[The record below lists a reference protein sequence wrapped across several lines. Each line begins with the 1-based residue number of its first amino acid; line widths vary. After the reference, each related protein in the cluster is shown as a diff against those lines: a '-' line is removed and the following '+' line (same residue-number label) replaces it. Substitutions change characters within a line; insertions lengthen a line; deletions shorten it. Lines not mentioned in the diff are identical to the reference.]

1 LHYKN
6 HFGNCIDQFHCELFS
21 TIIFGILLRFLI
33 AFQNQIVN
41 SLGELDS
48 SIIRSPLGIPPS
60 PWNAT
65 FGVHAW
71 PRPLRERS
79 EVTGRRVSGGAG
91 RASSLRTSASQR
103 LPLQGGS
110 LQPGP
115 QTDTLL
121 LYSRHQRND
130 AIMWTKSK
138 LKWLIHM

>member
-1 LHYKN
+1 MVSALPADPMSREDLRNQGVEVERLVSH
-6 HFGNCIDQFHCELFS
+6 
-21 TIIFGILLRFLI
+21 LLMKVALRHR
-33 AFQNQIVN
+33 AVVPQK
-41 SLGELDS
+41 GGGAGDRKWRW
-48 SIIRSPLGIPPS
+48 RSPPGGEQ
-60 PWNAT
+60 ADT
-65 FGVHAW
+65 
-71 PRPLRERS
+71 RRERS

-138 LKWLIHM
+138 LK